1 MGVLVQKLREEQM
14 QLTGRTLF
22 NKGNYGLS
30 YQEIYN
36 KILQI
41 LTYDKI
47 MSNVS
52 VKAARILY
60 VSYGIKIDN
69 NRFGIMSIG
78 GIEAYIIDQP
88 IMFIFRD
95 CMMNEDIPKSIRIY
109 NIYTI
114 FNSLV
119 SIMTDTGLRCGWSS
133 IYSTIA
139 TYATYVLTVKFLL
152 ATNVEFDIDDLLYVA
167 SEEDKSFIDYTTL
180 DLVKKLDMDDLLIY
194 GALCEYV
201 G

>member
-52 VKAARILY
+52 VKAARIL
-60 VSYGIKIDN
+60 K
-69 NRFGIMSIG
+69 
-78 GIEAYIIDQP
+78 
-88 IMFIFRD
+88 
-95 CMMNEDIPKSIRIY
+95 
-109 NIYTI
+109 
-114 FNSLV
+114 
-119 SIMTDTGLRCGWSS
+119 
-133 IYSTIA
+133 
-139 TYATYVLTVKFLL
+139 
-152 ATNVEFDIDDLLYVA
+152 
-167 SEEDKSFIDYTTL
+167 
-180 DLVKKLDMDDLLIY
+180 
-194 GALCEYV
+194 
-201 G
+201 